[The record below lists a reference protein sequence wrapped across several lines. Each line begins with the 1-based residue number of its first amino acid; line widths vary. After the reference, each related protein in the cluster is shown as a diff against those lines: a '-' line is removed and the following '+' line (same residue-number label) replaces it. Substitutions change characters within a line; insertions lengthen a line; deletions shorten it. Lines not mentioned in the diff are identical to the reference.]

1 MPMHPH
7 AAVICFCLSV
17 ISRQSLGPQTLN
29 RQMTIS
35 TLVFEA
41 LFALDAMGRQME
53 NGNCACP

>member
-17 ISRQSLGPQTLN
+17 ISRQSLGPQPLN

-41 LFALDAMGRQME
+41 LA
-53 NGNCACP
+53 

>member
-41 LFALDAMGRQME
+41 LALRIFALDVMGR
-53 NGNCACP
+53 

>member
-1 MPMHPH
+1 MIENADASARGGHLLR
-7 AAVICFCLSV
+7 LSV

-41 LFALDAMGRQME
+41 LA
-53 NGNCACP
+53 